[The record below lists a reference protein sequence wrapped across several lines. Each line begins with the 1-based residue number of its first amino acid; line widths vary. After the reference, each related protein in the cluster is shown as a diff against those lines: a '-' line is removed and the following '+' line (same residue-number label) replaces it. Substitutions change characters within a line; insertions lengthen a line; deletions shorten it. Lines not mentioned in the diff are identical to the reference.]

1 MPCRPFSFP
10 TFPEEHEAIVSA
22 AHIRTAARL
31 FSLTLVFV
39 ATLASCAEQ
48 DEVWGTPRE
57 TFAERL
63 ERGNYDFLR
72 HLDYRDLDLEE
83 VTRLRPGAAFYLAE
97 IYGELELDRMRRRML
112 AVELE
117 HGSDPWR
124 RRAAAELLAQLEA
137 EERYE
142 ELEDAADTALGLYPN
157 EEAFLYS
164 RFLALYE
171 QEADAELRDAL
182 ESDSSALRDFL
193 DADPWDPRRQEVELW
208 RAVTAFRLREEGWAD
223 QVRRFFLDLPAAPQ
237 HSRLYV
243 FLIARSAAQEPF
255 SGAELSLFSAK
266 ARVAEGDFDEAARTF
281 LALAADAEE
290 PLESAGLPVSA
301 WLARDMGHAFLR
313 AGYRSRGV
321 GMLEGYASAA
331 EDPIVRARAS
341 EYAGRLYRAGGNAQ
355 AAIERFDAAM
365 SDYTDP
371 SDRRRVLWNIVDART
386 VLEPRIAA
394 KDLRRYADAAY
405 GEWYFDR
412 MLDGLASELVR
423 RGAWEALAG
432 AGEVLE
438 EVGFHG
444 IAERFLYIAAEAALQ
459 GRYQA
464 SSAADGGASPRELLG
479 RIDTDPYYRLL
490 AAVRLG
496 RTDTLVSSASDET
509 SGETSGETSVG
520 DDGSDGGAAASDTEA
535 IVGGYL
541 SVGLHVHAYETAM
554 AESDDMSVA
563 AIEDVAER
571 IQMHGLLIE
580 SLRLMARARS
590 RDEFVLTPRAA
601 RILYPRAYS
610 IAMEDV
616 TEVEG
621 IDLPVFYGLVRE
633 ESHFSADIE
642 SHAGATGLAQLMPAT
657 AADMARRM
665 RIEDPDLTDPATNLS
680 IGGYYLSY
688 LLGRFDGDLL
698 SALAAYNGGQGRVR
712 RWVRENGALSGP
724 LFHEA
729 MPIRETRHYIRKV
742 LVAAAYYGEIYDQRT
757 IAETVRLFFPDMKT
771 IPEEST

>member
-1 MPCRPFSFP
+1 M
-10 TFPEEHEAIVSA
+10 
-22 AHIRTAARL
+22 
-31 FSLTLVFV
+31 
-39 ATLASCAEQ
+39 
-48 DEVWGTPRE
+48 
-57 TFAERL
+57 
-63 ERGNYDFLR
+63 
-72 HLDYRDLDLEE
+72 
-83 VTRLRPGAAFYLAE
+83 TRLRPGAAFYLAE

-137 EERYE
+137 EERYDQ
-142 ELEDAADTALGLYPN
+142 LEDAADTALALYPN
-157 EEAFLYS
+157 EEAFLYARS
-164 RFLALYE
+164 LALYE
-171 QEADAELRDAL
+171 QEADAELREAL
-182 ESDSSALRDFL
+182 ESETGALRGFL

-208 RAVTAFRLREEGWAD
+208 RAVTAFRLREDGWAD

-266 ARVAEGDFDEAARTF
+266 ARVAEGDSDEAAGTF

-290 PLESAGLPVSA
+290 PLQAAGLPVTE
-301 WLARDMGHAFLR
+301 WIARDMGHAFLR
-313 AGYRSRGV
+313 GGYRSRGIAI
-321 GMLEGYASAA
+321 LESYASEAA
-331 EDPIVRARAS
+331 DPMVRARAL
-341 EYAGRLYRAGGNAQ
+341 EYAGRLYRVAGNAQ

-371 SDRRRVLWNIVDART
+371 SDRRRVLWNIVDARADS
-386 VLEPRIAA
+386 EPRVAA

-423 RGAWEALAG
+423 RGAWSALAG

-444 IAERFLYIAAEAALQ
+444 IAERFHYIAAEAALR
-459 GRYQA
+459 GHYQPS
-464 SSAADGGASPRELLG
+464 SSAGDRASPRELLG

-496 RTDTLVSSASDET
+496 RTDTLLSSS
-509 SGETSGETSVG
+509 SGETSGETSGG
-520 DDGSDGGAAASDTEA
+520 DDRPDVSADVSAAASDTEA

-541 SVGLHVHAYETAM
+541 AVGLHERAYETAM
-554 AESDDMSVA
+554 AESDEMSVA

-571 IQMHGLLIE
+571 IQTHGLLIE

-590 RDEFVLTPRAA
+590 RNEFVLTPRAA
-601 RILYPRAYS
+601 RILYPRAYA

-616 TEVEG
+616 TEVEA

-633 ESHFSADIE
+633 ESHFAADIE
-642 SHAGATGLAQLMPAT
+642 SHAGATGLSQLMPAT

-665 RIEDPDLTDPATNLS
+665 RLEDPDLTDPATNLS

-712 RWVRENGALSGP
+712 RWVRENDGLSGP

-742 LVAAAYYGEIYDQRT
+742 LVAAAYYGEIYDRRP
-757 IAETVRLFFPDMKT
+757 IAETVRLFFPDLKA
-771 IPEEST
+771 IPEESR